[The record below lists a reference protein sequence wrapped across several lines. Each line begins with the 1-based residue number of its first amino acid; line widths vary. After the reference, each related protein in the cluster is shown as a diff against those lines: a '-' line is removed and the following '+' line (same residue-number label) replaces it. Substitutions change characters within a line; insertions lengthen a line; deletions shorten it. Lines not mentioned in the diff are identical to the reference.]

1 MKLIRI
7 AVDNPVA
14 VTILMF
20 VIIGFGILEGLT
32 IVREFF
38 PSVKLDRIVI
48 STPYPGATPEEVE
61 RALLTKVESAIESVN
76 GIEEITSQALENFG
90 LVIAKVDTSRDPEK
104 IAEDMRIEID
114 RIRDLPPEVEES
126 VVEVLE
132 QQVPVIS
139 VTLYGSVSER
149 RLKILAEDVKDE
161 LMTSPLIS
169 RVIVSGTR
177 PEQISIEVEPQLL
190 EAYGLTLDEVG
201 RAVRN
206 NNVDLAAGE
215 IKADTGKVVVRTL
228 GETQQGLPM
237 ESLVVRGD
245 VQEGVVRLSDIANVI
260 DGFEETPLRGTFQGQ
275 RAVQVTVFKRGEEDA
290 IRISRYVKE
299 YIEEKRTEFAGE
311 AINIAYRTDL
321 AKFIEQRIEL
331 LSRNAFQGLVLVF
344 ICLGLFMS
352 ARMAFWVGVGLVV
365 SFMGT
370 FVVMDI
376 FGATINLISLFGL
389 IIVLGMLVDDAIV
402 VAENIYAKMEEGLA
416 PHRAAVEGA
425 EEVFRPVLAT
435 VLTTMV
441 AFAPLGFI
449 DGVLGDFLSVLPI
462 VVIAALVL
470 SLVESFLMLPSHL
483 AEFGQIKPKKKS
495 SREPGPLRR
504 AYRRISD
511 AAHWLQTEI
520 LERRMTEWYIWTLK
534 LALNWRYVTIA
545 VAITIS
551 LFTFSLIR
559 AGLLPF
565 VLFQKVDADT
575 IVAEVEMS
583 SGTSAEETEEVLKHI
598 SAIALQF
605 PETVSVY
612 SVVGFREE
620 AELQNISDPA
630 TIGEVIVELTE
641 ETRTRSSD
649 DIINEW
655 REKTGA
661 VPGAVGLKFRDRAGG
676 PPGPEIEIKVR
687 GPEEPI
693 IEAAVRHIRETM
705 ANYVGVRDI
714 EDDGGSGKMELQ
726 VRMKETARA
735 LGISQEEI
743 ARQVRNAFFG
753 FEAQVLQRNR
763 EEVEV
768 WVRLDE
774 ESRKSIGELM
784 RLRVQTPTGER
795 VPLGEIAEIT
805 QTRGITRITRIEG
818 ERTVTITADVD
829 FDLANTNEVTAKLE
843 QEFRDIGNQFRGV
856 SISFEGA
863 KKETS
868 DSLGSLAIGFPV
880 AITLIYCILA
890 ILFKSYIQPLIVM
903 VAIPYGIIGAM
914 LGHLVYGLIPG
925 LERMPITFL
934 SLIGMVGLSGI
945 VVNDSL
951 ILVTFINTYR
961 REHPGQLF
969 DAVVQAGRRR
979 FRPILLTSLTTVL
992 GLAPLLTETSFQAQ
1006 FLIPMAI
1013 SISFGLA
1020 LATVLTLLLLPCL
1033 YMVNEDLRTFVHW
1046 LRTGR
1051 WEVVRLKPAEYL
1063 RQEMEG

>member
-1 MKLIRI
+1 MKLIRA

-14 VTILMF
+14 VTILMCI
-20 VIIGFGILEGLT
+20 VIGFGLLEGLT
-32 IVREFF
+32 ITREFF
-38 PSVKLDRIVI
+38 PSIKLDRIVI

-61 RALLTKVESAIESVN
+61 RGLLTKIEKAIESVN

-90 LVIAKVDTSRDPEK
+90 LVIAKVDTSRDPDK
-104 IAEDMRIEID
+104 IAEDMRIEIN

-139 VTLYGSVSER
+139 VTLYGSASER
-149 RLKILAEDVKDE
+149 RLKQLAEEVKDE
-161 LMTSPLIS
+161 LMAAPLIS

-177 PEQISIEVEPQLL
+177 PEQIAIEVEPQLL
-190 EAYGLTLDEVG
+190 EAYGLSLDEVG
-201 RAVRN
+201 RAVRT

-215 IKADTGKVVVRTL
+215 IKAGTGKVVVRTL
-228 GETQQGLPM
+228 GETQEGYPL
-237 ESLVVRGD
+237 ESLLVRGSTG
-245 VQEGVVRLSDIANVI
+245 QGAIRLGDIANVL

-290 IRISRYVKE
+290 INISRYVKQ
-299 YIEEKRTEFAGE
+299 YIEEKRTQFAGE

-331 LSRNAFQGLVLVF
+331 LSRNAMQGLVLVF

-370 FVVMDI
+370 FVAMDI

-402 VAENIYAKMEEGLA
+402 VAENIYAKMEDGLA

-425 EEVFRPVLAT
+425 EEVFKPVLAT

-441 AFAPLGFI
+441 AFAPLAFI
-449 DGVLGDFLSVLPI
+449 DGVLGDFLAVLPI
-462 VVIAALVL
+462 VVIAALLL
-470 SLVESFLMLPSHL
+470 SLMESFLMLPSHL
-483 AEFGQIKPKKKS
+483 AEFGRVRPRKQRGESGMI
-495 SREPGPLRR
+495 GR
-504 AYRRISD
+504 AFGRIRSGAD
-511 AAHWLQTEI
+511 WLQHEI
-520 LERRMTEWYIWTLK
+520 LDRRLTEWYISMLK
-534 LALNWRYVTIA
+534 LALNWRYVSIA
-545 VAITIS
+545 VALAIS

-565 VLFQKVDADT
+565 VLFQKLDADT
-575 IVAEVEMS
+575 LVCELEMS
-583 SGTSAEETEEVLKHI
+583 SGTSAEETEDILRHI
-598 SAIALQF
+598 AAIALQF
-605 PETVSVY
+605 PETISVY

-630 TIGEVIVELTE
+630 IIGEVIVELTE

-649 DIINEW
+649 AIINEW
-655 REKTGA
+655 RERTGA
-661 VPGAVGLKFRDRAGG
+661 IPGAVGLKFRDRAGG
-676 PPGPEIEIKVR
+676 PPGAEIEIKVR

-693 IEAAVRHIRETM
+693 IEEAVRHIRETM
-705 ANYVGVRDI
+705 ADYVGVRDI

-726 VRMKETARA
+726 VRMKETARS
-735 LGISQEEI
+735 LGISQEDI

-753 FEAQVLQRNR
+753 YKAQVLQRNR

-774 ESRKSIGELM
+774 ESRRSVGELM
-784 RLRVQTPTGER
+784 RLRIQTPSGER
-795 VPLGEIAEIT
+795 VPLGEVAEIT
-805 QTRGITRITRIEG
+805 QTRGITRITRING

-829 FDLANTNEVTAKLE
+829 FDLANTNEVTARLVR
-843 QEFRDIGNQFRGV
+843 EFEDIGQRFRGV

-868 DSLGSLAIGFPV
+868 DSLASLAIGFPI

-914 LGHLVYGLIPG
+914 LGHLIYGLIPG

-961 REHPGQLF
+961 REHPGRLF
-969 DAVVQAGRRR
+969 EAVVQAGRRR

-1033 YMVNEDLRTFVHW
+1033 YMVNEDLRTLVHW

-1063 RQEMEG
+1063 KEEMNT